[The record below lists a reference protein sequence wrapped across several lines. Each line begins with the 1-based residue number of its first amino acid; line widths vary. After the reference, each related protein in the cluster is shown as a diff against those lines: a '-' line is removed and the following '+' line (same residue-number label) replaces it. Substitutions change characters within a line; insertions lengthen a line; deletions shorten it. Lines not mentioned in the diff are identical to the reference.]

1 MVSCMAIFYPRRIKN
16 YALSAS
22 LEESIFR
29 LYNNKYTV
37 YSKGMKNMSQKA
49 APVKSF
55 KDNLSH
61 MFFRYA
67 LSPVVQLMIFVIIL
81 AVFTGAAFVKAKNRE
96 TSREI
101 SQNISS
107 TFEKYESL
115 LNELCLTDGI
125 INPVTSSTKRQ
136 KIVRKLYQASIDTGF
151 SAGLHIL
158 DSSLEPCVST
168 DSNAESSPQ
177 GESAKLKSAAYDMA
191 QEPGKTVF
199 SAKSIGSSPVI
210 YMGRALCENGAI
222 SGYVILSFPAGE
234 FAKTLS
240 NYNRWNLLIDQNG
253 WVFSANNSAFTDAVG
268 RLAKGLS
275 DKSGFF
281 AYNSG
286 FYYLTRSDIYK
297 NSLTLYTVTPLTES
311 VNILFSIVLT
321 GITVLLIV
329 SFVTFQKAE
338 KMFEESTRDLI
349 TLNDSFKKVMA
360 GDLNCCLDIQSS
372 TEFKSIGECYNRMLS
387 SLKNQIAANKELS
400 ETVAYTQVKQLE
412 SQFNSHFLFN
422 TLDNIRFMCKIDADM
437 AQFMAVS
444 LSELLRYNTSTANEK
459 VTIAEDLKYI
469 RTYLEIIHIR
479 FGDRFDYSIELQ
491 TGIEELIMP
500 KLLLQPIIE
509 NSIKYGFGNR
519 EHLTMSVKGLKCE
532 DTLHFICEDDGVGIP
547 AELLKKLQQ
556 DLTQPRNRS
565 SHLGLYNV
573 NRRLQLMYG
582 ESYGI
587 KLESDNGVKVSVSLP
602 AEQISEKSDG

>member
-1 MVSCMAIFYPRRIKN
+1 M
-16 YALSAS
+16 
-22 LEESIFR
+22 
-29 LYNNKYTV
+29 
-37 YSKGMKNMSQKA
+37 GQKA

-55 KDNLSH
+55 KDNLSY
-61 MFFRYA
+61 MFYRYA
-67 LSPVVQLMIFVIIL
+67 LLPVVQLMIFVIIL
-81 AVFTGAAFVKAKNRE
+81 AVVTGAVFTRAKNRE

-101 SQNISS
+101 SQNMGR
-107 TFEKYESL
+107 TFNEYESL
-115 LNELCLTDGI
+115 LNELCLTDDI

-136 KIVRKLYQASIDTGF
+136 KIVRKLYQVSVDTGF
-151 SAGLHIL
+151 SAELHIL
-158 DSSLEPCVST
+158 DSELEPCVIT
-168 DSNAESSPQ
+168 DSIAESSLQ
-177 GESAKLKSAAYDMA
+177 GEFAKIKSAAHDMA
-191 QEPGKTVF
+191 QNPGKTVF
-199 SAKSIGSSPVI
+199 SSKSIGSNPMI
-210 YMGRALCENGAI
+210 YMGRALTENAKI
-222 SGYVILSFPAGE
+222 SGYVILSFSAE
-234 FAKTLS
+234 KFTKMLS
-240 NYNRWNLLIDQNG
+240 NYDRWNLLVDQNG
-253 WVFSANNSAFTDAVG
+253 WVFSANNSTFTDAVG

-286 FYYLTRSDIYK
+286 FYFLTKSNIYQ

-311 VNILFSIVLT
+311 VNILFSVIFT
-321 GITVLLIV
+321 GVAVLLIV

-338 KMFEESTRDLI
+338 KMFEQNTRDLI
-349 TLNDSFKKVMA
+349 TLNDSFKEVMT
-360 GDLNCCLDIQSS
+360 GNLDCYLDIQSS
-372 TEFKSIGECYNRMLS
+372 TEFKSIGECYNRMLT

-400 ETVAYTQVKQLE
+400 ETVAHTQVKQLE

-491 TGIEELIMP
+491 NGIEELVMP

-519 EHLTMSVKGLKCE
+519 EHLTMSVKGLKCG

-547 AELLKKLQQ
+547 HELLKKLQQ

-573 NRRLQLMYG
+573 HRRLQLMYG
-582 ESYGI
+582 ENYGI
-587 KLESDNGVKVSVSLP
+587 KLENDSGVRVSVSLP
-602 AEQISEKSDG
+602 AEQVSAKSDG